1 MVLEFDNSN
10 QNSRLNKSNDPSM
23 YFICSV
29 SDSIR
34 ANSKD
39 TNNLFLLDR
48 LSFSLWMK
56 SSTGITRIHGTPP
69 NKIEVDPL
77 KPLQELINT
86 L

>member
-1 MVLEFDNSN
+1 
-10 QNSRLNKSNDPSM
+10 M

-34 ANSKD
+34 AKCKD
-39 TNNLFLLDR
+39 TNHLFLLDQ
-48 LSFSLWMK
+48 LSLSLWMK
-56 SSTGITRIHGTPP
+56 SSTDITRIHGTPP
-69 NKIEVDPL
+69 IKIEVDPL